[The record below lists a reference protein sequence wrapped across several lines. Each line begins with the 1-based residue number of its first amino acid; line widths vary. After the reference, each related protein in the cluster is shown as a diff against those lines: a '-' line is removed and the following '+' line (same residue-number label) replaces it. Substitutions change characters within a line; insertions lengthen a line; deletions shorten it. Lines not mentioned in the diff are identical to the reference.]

1 MVLIIAIRVAIA
13 AVKSLGNT
21 FKLIIAVVRGVMQ
34 MVSGAFRVAVG
45 IWKGIFQLFVAF
57 FTGKWNEIPGI
68 VSGVWN
74 AVKGGIS
81 SFVGGAKTI
90 LSGLFNWFKDQ
101 WNNLKNLASN
111 IGGVLGFG
119 KHWTGT
125 NYFEGGYTTVA
136 ERGAELIKVPGQ
148 PAFLA
153 EHEMMLN
160 LPKGT
165 QILNNSQTRNTLS
178 DRIGKVKERVS
189 KSKNNGGNSFGGDT
203 INIAITV
210 GNGSNP
216 NAIAQAVERVL
227 RDRENR
233 KRRVAFG

>member
-1 MVLIIAIRVAIA
+1 
-13 AVKSLGNT
+13 
-21 FKLIIAVVRGVMQ
+21 
-34 MVSGAFRVAVG
+34 
-45 IWKGIFQLFVAF
+45 
-57 FTGKWNEIPGI
+57 
-68 VSGVWN
+68 
-74 AVKGGIS
+74 
-81 SFVGGAKTI
+81 
-90 LSGLFNWFKDQ
+90 
-101 WNNLKNLASN
+101 
-111 IGGVLGFG
+111 
-119 KHWTGT
+119 
-125 NYFEGGYTTVA
+125 
-136 ERGAELIKVPGQ
+136 
-148 PAFLA
+148 
-153 EHEMMLN
+153 MMLN